1 MSNYTVDQQ
10 LYAQKRVKKIKGF
23 YSHLAATFVVL
34 PFIIFVNLYTFPQFH
49 WFWFAVIG
57 WGVGLLIH
65 TSCFFIDARF
75 RVKED
80 WTTRRVN
87 QIMESS
93 GSENEDFSNEK
104 HYVNAKKRIKEI
116 KGFYAHLFV
125 TLAAIPIIVFVNLKF
140 VPGFHF
146 FWLAIGGI
154 AISIV
159 LHWFGLYGFEF
170 LGLGRD
176 WEERKMKEILKK

>member
-1 MSNYTVDQQ
+1 
-10 LYAQKRVKKIKGF
+10 
-23 YSHLAATFVVL
+23 
-34 PFIIFVNLYTFPQFH
+34 
-49 WFWFAVIG
+49 
-57 WGVGLLIH
+57 
-65 TSCFFIDARF
+65 
-75 RVKED
+75 
-80 WTTRRVN
+80 
-87 QIMESS
+87 MESS

-154 AISIV
+154 AISIA
-159 LHWFGLYGFEF
+159 LHWFGLFGFEF

-176 WEERKMKEILKK
+176 WEERKMKEILKKFLQ